1 MLQHLAHSLIAL
13 RVKLKLSS
21 FSVCVCV
28 CVCVCVWT
36 LSRVRLFLTPWTVAA
51 RFCPWDSPSK
61 NTRVGCHFL
70 IQGIFLTHGSNPSLP
85 YSRQILYHRT
95 ASEAMFSTSRKI
107 SSVMLQPITLLMHLI
122 SKNLSRL
129 SSFKSKSSAVSIL
142 QTKYQSLFHKSATW

>member
-13 RVKLKLSS
+13 RVNLKLSRI
-21 FSVCVCV
+21 SVCVC
-28 CVCVCVWT
+28 T
-36 LSRVRLFLTPWTVAA
+36 LSCVQLFLTPWTVAA
-51 RFCPWDSPSK
+51 RFFCPWDSPSK

-85 YSRQILYHRT
+85 YSRQILYHGT
-95 ASEAMFSTSRKI
+95 AFEAMFSTSSKI
-107 SSVMLQPITLLMHLI
+107 SSVMLQPIRLLMHLI

-142 QTKYQSLFHKSATW
+142 QTKYQSLFQKSAT

>member
-13 RVKLKLSS
+13 RVNLKLSR

-28 CVCVCVWT
+28 YT
-36 LSRVRLFLTPWTVAA
+36 LSCVQLFLTPWTVAA
-51 RFCPWDSPSK
+51 RFFCPWDSPSK

-95 ASEAMFSTSRKI
+95 AFEAMLSTSSKI
-107 SSVMLQPITLLMHLI
+107 SSVMLQPIRLLMHLI

>member
-13 RVKLKLSS
+13 RVNLKLSR

-28 CVCVCVWT
+28 YT
-36 LSRVRLFLTPWTVAA
+36 LSCVQLFLTPWTVAA
-51 RFCPWDSPSK
+51 RFFCPWDSPSK

-95 ASEAMFSTSRKI
+95 AFEAMLSTNSKI
-107 SSVMLQPITLLMHLI
+107 SSVMPQPIRLLMHLI

-142 QTKYQSLFHKSATW
+142 QTKYQSLFHKSAT

>member
-13 RVKLKLSS
+13 RVNLKLSR
-21 FSVCVCV
+21 FSVCVC
-28 CVCVCVWT
+28 T
-36 LSRVRLFLTPWTVAA
+36 LSCVQLFLTPWTVAA
-51 RFCPWDSPSK
+51 RFFCPWDSPSK

-85 YSRQILYHRT
+85 YSRQILYHGT
-95 ASEAMFSTSRKI
+95 AFEAMFSTSSKI
-107 SSVMLQPITLLMHLI
+107 SSVMLQPIRLLMHLI

-142 QTKYQSLFHKSATW
+142 QTKYQSLFHQTV